1 VTAPA
6 STAPAAVVESPEV
19 ARRRR
24 RRSPRFLAV
33 IVGITALA
41 HLPVVA
47 GVARIGERVGAP
59 MPWVIGLVW
68 GALGVGLLLG
78 RLRTFMPDMKRGR
91 LRTVLVDLPYFVHW
105 CACAFTLVPAI
116 VATIVGPIVSLA
128 LGHGFALP
136 LDFYAWTY
144 AVGLVVSFYG
154 VVVRRRWVVVH
165 EMDVAIRGLDARFDG
180 YRIAQLSD
188 LHIGSHSPR
197 AWGERWAAIAN
208 ARTPDLV
215 VVTGDLVTSGTDFHG
230 DIAAVVGQLRGKDG
244 VFVSMGNHD
253 YFGEGDPLIT
263 LLRAEG
269 VNVLRNEGV
278 VLDRGGA
285 SVYLAAIDDT
295 WTKRDDM
302 DLALKARPPST
313 PVILLAHDPER
324 FTEAIERGVDLVLSG
339 HTHGGQIAVPFL
351 APWLSLAHITHEFV
365 VGLYE
370 RGKSTLYVHPGL
382 GTTGPPVRLGVAPA
396 VAMITLRAA

>member
-1 VTAPA
+1 VTA
-6 STAPAAVVESPEV
+6 SSETALPDAVVAEPP
-19 ARRRR
+19 ARRRP
-24 RRSPRFLAV
+24 RSSRFFAA
-33 IVGITALA
+33 IVAITALA

-47 GVARIGERVGAP
+47 GVARFASRAGLP
-59 MPWVIGLVW
+59 MPWLFGVGW
-68 GALGVGLLLG
+68 GALGVGLLRG
-78 RLRTFMPDMKRGR
+78 RLLTFMPDMKRGR
-91 LRTVLVDLPYFVHW
+91 LGAALVDLPYFVHW

-116 VATIVGPIVSLA
+116 AATIIGPIVSFA
-128 LGHGFALP
+128 LGRGFALP
-136 LDFYAWTY
+136 LDFYGWTY
-144 AVGLVVSFYG
+144 AAGLVVASYG
-154 VVVRRRWVVVH
+154 VVIRRRWAVVH
-165 EMDVAIRGLDARFDG
+165 DVDVAIHGLDPRFDG

-197 AWGERWAAIAN
+197 AWGERWVAMAN
-208 ARTPDLV
+208 ARNPDLV
-215 VVTGDLVTSGTDFHG
+215 VVTGDLVTSGTDFHQ
-230 DIAAVVGQLRGKDG
+230 DIAAVIGQLRGKDG

-253 YFGEGDPLIT
+253 YFGEGDPLIA
-263 LLRAEG
+263 LLRASG
-269 VNVLRNEGV
+269 ARVLRNEGV
-278 VLDRGGA
+278 LLERGGA

-302 DLALKARPPST
+302 DLALEARPPST
-313 PVILLAHDPER
+313 PVILLAHDPAR
-324 FTEAIERGVDLVLSG
+324 FADAIERGVDLVLSG

-396 VAMITLRAA
+396 VAIITLHAA